1 MSLVHLND
9 SNFKQEVLSEKLP
22 VLVDFSA
29 TWCGPCK
36 AIAPIIEELAKEY
49 DGRFKICKLDV
60 DNGEN
65 TATNYGV
72 MSVPTLMIFKDGK
85 VVEQAVGALSKQQLK
100 KKIEAHL
107 PR

>member
-1 MSLVHLND
+1 MPLVHLND
-9 SNFKQEVLSEKLP
+9 SNFKQEVLSERLP

-29 TWCGPCK
+29 VWCGPCK

-49 DGRFKICKLDV
+49 EGRFKICKLDV

-107 PR
+107 

>member
-1 MSLVHLND
+1 MPLVHLND
-9 SNFKQEVLSEKLP
+9 SNFKQEVLSERLP

-29 TWCGPCK
+29 VWCGPCK

-49 DGRFKICKLDV
+49 EGRFKICKLDV

-85 VVEQAVGALSKQQLK
+85 VAEQAVGALSKQQLK

-107 PR
+107 